1 MTPYLGTFHA
11 VNVFKNMDSI
21 CSVYPRIWTTEAYP
35 GHHDLLVYVI
45 KNEFVKF
52 NPKIRCYSDYKKLQA
67 FKNTI
72 YHGRTNIWQYP
83 FKNWQYPEFYFLIK
97 HTYFEGFF
105 SRNFRMMIFTKFF
118 EFLETRQYSGQIS
131 FLYVKKY
138 FNCNIFKNFS
148 QHLNRFLDCHKF
160 SILSLRT

>member
-1 MTPYLGTFHA
+1 MSKYGVISGRYFPVFSPNTVKYGPEMTPYLGTFHA

-45 KNEFVKF
+45 KNEFVKV

-72 YHGRTNIWQYP
+72 YHGRANVWQYP
-83 FKNWQYPEFYFLIK
+83 FKNWQYPEFYFLI
-97 HTYFEGFF
+97 
-105 SRNFRMMIFTKFF
+105 
-118 EFLETRQYSGQIS
+118 
-131 FLYVKKY
+131 
-138 FNCNIFKNFS
+138 
-148 QHLNRFLDCHKF
+148 
-160 SILSLRT
+160 

>member
-45 KNEFVKF
+45 KNEFVKV

-72 YHGRTNIWQYP
+72 YHGRTNVWQYL
-83 FKNWQYPEFYFLIK
+83 FKNWQYPEFYFLI
-97 HTYFEGFF
+97 
-105 SRNFRMMIFTKFF
+105 
-118 EFLETRQYSGQIS
+118 
-131 FLYVKKY
+131 
-138 FNCNIFKNFS
+138 
-148 QHLNRFLDCHKF
+148 
-160 SILSLRT
+160 